1 MYNLTSCLPQVDMQT
16 QFKGLNY
23 SLHGKPYF
31 IKETKVGVVAAEASW
46 NIVFI
51 GGYFIMCM
59 SMETL
64 NDQYIRGFVINSGSQ
79 TSF

>member
-1 MYNLTSCLPQVDMQT
+1 MQT

-31 IKETKVGVVAAEASW
+31 INETKVGVVAAEASW

-51 GGYFIMCM
+51 GKYFIMCM
-59 SMETL
+59 QWKASMTHIGVL
-64 NDQYIRGFVINSGSQ
+64 
-79 TSF
+79 

>member
-1 MYNLTSCLPQVDMQT
+1 MFLPQVDMQT

-31 IKETKVGVVAAEASW
+31 INETKVGVIATEASW

-51 GGYFIMCM
+51 GGYFI
-59 SMETL
+59 
-64 NDQYIRGFVINSGSQ
+64 I
-79 TSF
+79 